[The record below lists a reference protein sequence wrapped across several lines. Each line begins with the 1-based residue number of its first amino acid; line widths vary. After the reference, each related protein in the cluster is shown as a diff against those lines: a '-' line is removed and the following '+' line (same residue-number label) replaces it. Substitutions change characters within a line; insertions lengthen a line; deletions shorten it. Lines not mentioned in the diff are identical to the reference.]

1 MISGI
6 YCNFSHLAYAGWLF
20 YITDSCFIYCID
32 LYLYKMIANN
42 AFYTDGKK
50 FTVKVPKGKKKA
62 YKKLLKKAK
71 SSKYVIK

>member
-1 MISGI
+1 MQGG
-6 YCNFSHLAYAGWLF
+6 FF

-32 LYLYKMIANN
+32 LYLFKMIANK

-50 FTVKVPKGKKKA
+50 FTVKVLKGKKKA